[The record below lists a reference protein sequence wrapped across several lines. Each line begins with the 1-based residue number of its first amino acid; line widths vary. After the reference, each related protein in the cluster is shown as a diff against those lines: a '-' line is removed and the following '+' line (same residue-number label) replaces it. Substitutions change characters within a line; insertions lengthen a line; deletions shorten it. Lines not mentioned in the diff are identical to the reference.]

1 MRNIFRCG
9 SQQSLEHTMKEQGY
23 KVTKVIVSDD
33 WEEQTWHFLLDDTHY
48 NYKAEVVVQV
58 NEYDDDLVAVALN
71 VVKVSSELIGK

>member
-1 MRNIFRCG
+1 MRDIFRCG
-9 SQQSLEHTMKEQGY
+9 SQQSLIDTMKGQGY

-58 NEYDDDLVAVALN
+58 NEYDDDLVAIALN
-71 VVKVSSELIGK
+71 VIKVNSELI